1 MKRPSLTDQ
10 ILGFGILFL
19 LIIGCFLVLRPFL
32 TDVLWAAVLTYST
45 WPLFTRL
52 RDGLGGSRT
61 LAALL
66 MTLLMIVIV
75 VAPFAVG
82 AGAIADNAEHLVQ
95 LAHRFFEAGLAQPPA
110 WLEAVPLI
118 GATLAEYWR
127 GIVEG
132 GQTAAEL
139 QELAPHVRSA
149 LITMGQAMGAGLL
162 HLVLS
167 VFLSFFLFRS
177 GEAAFVQLMAVLNRL
192 AGVRAQRLANVAG
205 ATVVSVVYG
214 ILGTALAQ
222 GLLAGIGFYIAGIP
236 LAALLGLAT
245 FFLSIVP
252 VGPPLV
258 WIPAALWLYV
268 QGSPGWAIFVLVWG
282 LVVVSGVDNILK
294 PMLISRGTQLP
305 FVMVFLGV
313 LGGALAF
320 GLIGVFLGPTLLVV
334 GNRLL
339 HEWSQGG
346 VSEETPRMP

>member
-1 MKRPSLTDQ
+1 
-10 ILGFGILFL
+10 
-19 LIIGCFLVLRPFL
+19 
-32 TDVLWAAVLTYST
+32 
-45 WPLFTRL
+45 
-52 RDGLGGSRT
+52 
-61 LAALL
+61 
-66 MTLLMIVIV
+66 
-75 VAPFAVG
+75 
-82 AGAIADNAEHLVQ
+82 
-95 LAHRFFEAGLAQPPA
+95 
-110 WLEAVPLI
+110 
-118 GATLAEYWR
+118 
-127 GIVEG
+127 
-132 GQTAAEL
+132 
-139 QELAPHVRSA
+139 
-149 LITMGQAMGAGLL
+149 
-162 HLVLS
+162 
-167 VFLSFFLFRS
+167 
-177 GEAAFVQLMAVLNRL
+177 MAVLNRL